1 MFFVDCY
8 GPSALIMASLSNNA
22 RVDESDE
29 ITLDSDPG
37 DDINKGHGLSSSV
50 SALETPRKKKAKRYC
65 ATMHRC
71 LIMPRMH

>member
-22 RVDESDE
+22 ACVDESDE

-37 DDINKGHGLSSSV
+37 DDTNKGHGLSSSV
-50 SALETPRKKKAKRYC
+50 SALETHKIRRRKKHC
-65 ATMHRC
+65 
-71 LIMPRMH
+71 

>member
-22 RVDESDE
+22 ACVDESDE

-37 DDINKGHGLSSSV
+37 VTFCYKIAIK
-50 SALETPRKKKAKRYC
+50 SAVANFSCHSLG
-65 ATMHRC
+65 MF
-71 LIMPRMH
+71 